1 MASIDNEIFV
11 LYGAEDVHKV
21 SVPRNEASLGLQLSV
36 DAQLFG
42 LSTTSDHNVLGAYH
56 DSGMIDEYTTD
67 GVHIQRIPSR
77 TVSPRDELRPMY
89 YSPSSSPSLQID
101 VYNASTFVVVRF
113 LSIKMSYSY
122 NCYSLLGNIPMYGF
136 TACSYNRCLYISY
149 PGNCL
154 VHKVPVRENETSFQ
168 WPVNAQPSGL
178 STTSDHNVLVAC
190 DDSWMIDEY
199 TTDGVHIRQ
208 IPSPTVSP
216 LSVVQLSSGHYGVIH
231 RQPAPGYSVLNA
243 SGQVAKS
250 YKGQSDV
257 YRAKFIRQE
266 RMQAVLSTPYALT
279 VIRPGKVLIA
289 DQSNNRLLALTEKDN
304 SFVAEWLPETV
315 YGGLKQPCC
324 LYFDVSKKR
333 LYISEFGGSRVL
345 CYGM

>member
-1 MASIDNEIFV
+1 V
-11 LYGAEDVHKV
+11 LYSNTGAEDV
-21 SVPRNEASLGLQLSV
+21 GLES
-36 DAQLFG
+36 
-42 LSTTSDHNVLGAYH
+42 
-56 DSGMIDEYTTD
+56 
-67 GVHIQRIPSR
+67 
-77 TVSPRDELRPMY
+77 RDELLPTY
-89 YSPSSSPSLQID
+89 YPFPSPSPSLQID
-101 VYNASTFVVVRF
+101 VYNASTFVVLRF
-113 LSIKMSYSY
+113 LSITMSYSY
-122 NCYSLLGNIPMYGF
+122 NSYSGYISIFEKMHCF
-136 TACSYNRCLYISY
+136 TACSHNRCLYISY
-149 PGNCL
+149 PVNCF
-154 VHKVPVRENETSFQ
+154 VHKVPVRENETSCE
-168 WPVNAQPSGL
+168 WRVNAQPSGL

-190 DDSWMIDEY
+190 HDSWMIDEY

-216 LSVVQLSSGHYGVIH
+216 LSVAQLSSGHYGVIH
-231 RQPAPGYSVLNA
+231 RQPTPGYSVLNA

-250 YKGQSDV
+250 YKGQSGV
-257 YRAKFIRQE
+257 YRARSIRPE

-289 DQSNNRLLALTEKDN
+289 DQSNNRLLALTEKEN